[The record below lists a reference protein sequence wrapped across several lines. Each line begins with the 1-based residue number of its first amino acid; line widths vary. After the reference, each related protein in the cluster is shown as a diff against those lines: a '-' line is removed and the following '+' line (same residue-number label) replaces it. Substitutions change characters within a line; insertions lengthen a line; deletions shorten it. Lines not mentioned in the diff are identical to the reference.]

1 MITDENEQREERHV
15 IEIRLDDADDPD
27 NLDGDG
33 AVRSAVTRG
42 KDAASSVGETIRETI
57 QAVRTARP
65 SVVMVRIN
73 KESLARLDVLVDS
86 GINSSRSEAAAFMI
100 AEGIKAKSDLFNK
113 IAEKTELIRNTR
125 DQLRRLL
132 GEDEAETIAEQPD
145 EAPADE
151 SEECA

>member
-1 MITDENEQREERHV
+1 
-15 IEIRLDDADDPD
+15 
-27 NLDGDG
+27 
-33 AVRSAVTRG
+33 
-42 KDAASSVGETIRETI
+42 
-57 QAVRTARP
+57 
-65 SVVMVRIN
+65 MVRIN